1 MGVARDMKNPIG
13 YWVQQVRANGETVT
27 VKVLHAAATAQ
38 TTQVAREMSEAQR
51 NAVDAPES
59 KG

>member
-1 MGVARDMKNPIG
+1 MGVACDMKNPIA

-38 TTQVAREMSEAQR
+38 LALGMGEAQR
-51 NAVDAPES
+51 NACDPPES
-59 KG
+59 EG

>member
-13 YWVQQVRANGETVT
+13 YWVQQVRANGEMVA
-27 VKVLHAAATAQ
+27 VKVLHGEAGK
-38 TTQVAREMSEAQR
+38 VALGMSEAQR

-59 KG
+59 EG